1 VLPFPVQ
8 WLLVAPIRSSE
19 TVRHRTVYFMS
30 PAREEIFRPMDD
42 KDTLVKLRRK
52 RKRLAKT
59 AFA

>member
-1 VLPFPVQ
+1 MKLPGT
-8 WLLVAPIRSSE
+8 APSI
-19 TVRHRTVYFMS
+19 HMS
-30 PAREEIFRPMDD
+30 PAREEIFRPMED